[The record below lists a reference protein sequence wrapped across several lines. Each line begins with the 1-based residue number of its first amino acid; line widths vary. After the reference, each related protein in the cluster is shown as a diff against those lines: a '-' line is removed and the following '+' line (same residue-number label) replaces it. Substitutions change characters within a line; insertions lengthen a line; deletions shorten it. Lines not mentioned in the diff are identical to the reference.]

1 MALTQP
7 RTLKQRVIH
16 AGSWAVGGHVVQ
28 QAIRLGG
35 NLLLTRLLVPE
46 AFGLMAIVYVLM
58 IGFALFSDIG
68 IGSNIV
74 QHPRGEDPAFL
85 NTAWTVQVMRGIAIW
100 LLALLAAL
108 ALPLA
113 SDLGWVKAGTVYADP
128 LLPWVIAV
136 FSLTA
141 VISGFDSTN
150 IAVARRKMQVRLLTQ
165 IEVASQV
172 VALVVMAALA
182 WWTRSIW
189 ALVVGGLVA
198 AAVRCALSHAV
209 LAGARN
215 AIALDKSAL
224 HELLNFGKWIFV
236 SSISGFLVIN
246 GDRLMLGG
254 LVDAQTLGMYAIAFL
269 LANSLSLILGTLLGN
284 VFFPALSQIAR
295 ERPHDLA
302 ATLDKFQRLADAF
315 LLTASGFLIMAGSSI
330 VALLYDARYQAA
342 GPMLSLLA
350 VGCIGLRYQVVE
362 QCYLAMG
369 KPQITAATNAF
380 RMLVLY
386 VGLPVAF
393 YTHQFA
399 GAMIAIVVSQ
409 YSGWPMAL
417 YFKFKHGLMTLK
429 GESFAVP
436 ALLAGLALGALFQSL
451 APTRMALRSLF

>member
-74 QHPRGEDPAFL
+74 QNARGEDPAFL
-85 NTAWTVQVMRGIAIW
+85 NTAWTVQILRGIAIW

-108 ALPLA
+108 ALPFA
-113 SDLGWVKAGTVYADP
+113 SGLGWVKAGTVYGDP
-128 LLPWVIAV
+128 MLPWVIAV
-136 FSLTA
+136 FSFTA

-165 IEVASQV
+165 IEVASQI
-172 VALVVMAALA
+172 VALILMAALA
-182 WWTRSIW
+182 WWSRSIW

-198 AAVRCALSHAV
+198 AVVRCGLSHLV
-209 LAGARN
+209 LAGTRN
-215 AIALDKSAL
+215 AIQLDKSSL
-224 HELLNFGKWIFV
+224 NELLNFGKWIFV

-369 KPQITAATNAF
+369 KPQIAAATNAF
-380 RMLVLY
+380 RMFVLY

-393 YTHQFA
+393 YYHQFN

-409 YSGWPMAL
+409 YSGWPMAI